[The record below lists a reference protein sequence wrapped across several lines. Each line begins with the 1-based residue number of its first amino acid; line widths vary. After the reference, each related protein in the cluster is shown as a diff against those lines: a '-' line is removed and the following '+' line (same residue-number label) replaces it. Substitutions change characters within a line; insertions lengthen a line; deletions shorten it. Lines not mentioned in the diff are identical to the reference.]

1 MQSRLSQQSN
11 DSYDLIIVG
20 GGAAGL
26 MACASAVRCGKRV
39 LLLEKNNKLG
49 VKILMSGGTRCN
61 ITHHCDSRGIVDAFR
76 RNGRFLHSPLAAL
89 SPTDVVELVESVGVA
104 TKVEST
110 GKVFPISNRAID
122 VRDAL
127 VDLASDPNCSGSSKI
142 IVGIA
147 CQNIGKAADQF
158 SVATTDGTFVS
169 NSVLITT
176 GGKSYPGCGTTG
188 DGYVWARKFG
198 HTIQSP
204 VPALTPITNQ
214 NCWSHQLKG
223 LTFDDVSISVVAANK
238 NSKPL
243 DQRRG
248 GFLFTHFGYSGPAP
262 LNISRSVSLHDQPA
276 STTLV
281 CDFFPDQNQEQL
293 KAQLTSLAQ
302 GNPKQ
307 SLGKI
312 LTQLFPRRFV
322 ETFLANHGIEATL
335 RAGEVSKQ
343 AIQSLVVSLK
353 QMRFPID
360 GVYGFKKAEV
370 TAGGV
375 SLSEIDSK
383 TMQSKLCPGL
393 YFAGEVLDLDGP
405 IGGYNFQSA
414 FSTGWLAGKS

>member
-1 MQSRLSQQSN
+1 
-11 DSYDLIIVG
+11 
-20 GGAAGL
+20 
-26 MACASAVRCGKRV
+26 MACASAIRAGKRV

-61 ITHHCDSRGIVDAFR
+61 ITQHCDSRGIVQAFGS
-76 RNGRFLHSPLAAL
+76 NGRFLHSPLAAL
-89 SPTDVVELVESVGVA
+89 SPSDVVELVESTGVA

-110 GKVFPISNRAID
+110 GKVFPVSNRAID

-127 VDLASDPNCSGSSKI
+127 VKLATDPDCPGSCKI

-147 CQNIGKAADQF
+147 CQNIRKDGAQF
-158 SVATTDGTFVS
+158 SVDTTDSTFS
-169 NSVLITT
+169 SSDVLITT

-198 HTIQSP
+198 HSIHPP
-204 VPALTPITNQ
+204 VPALTPITNK

-223 LTFDDVSISVVAANK
+223 LTFEDVAISVTADDK
-238 NSKPL
+238 SRKPL

-262 LNISRSVSLHDQPA
+262 LNISRCISLHDRPA
-276 STTLV
+276 STKLI
-281 CDFFPDQNQEQL
+281 CDFFPDQNQDQL
-293 KAQLTSLAQ
+293 KIQLSELMRSNA
-302 GNPKQ
+302 KQ
-307 SLGKI
+307 SLGNVMA
-312 LTQLFPRRFV
+312 QMFPRRFV
-322 ETFLANHGIEATL
+322 DTL
-335 RAGEVSKQ
+335 LTQYGFDSTQRSGEVSKNS
-343 AIQSLVVSLK
+343 IQSLVSSLK
-353 QMRFPID
+353 QMQFPID
-360 GVYGFKKAEV
+360 SVYGFKKAEV

-375 SLSEIDSK
+375 SLSELDSK

-393 YFAGEVLDLDGP
+393 YFAGEVIDLDGP